1 MYHPLIF
8 VSRVWFYG
16 GGFLAGG
23 TSWVIYDGANLA
35 AFQDVVVVSL
45 NYRTNGEYLLHEAF
59 VKTSK

>member
-1 MYHPLIF
+1 MLD
-8 VSRVWFYG
+8 RVWFYG

-45 NYRTNGEYLLHEAF
+45 NYRTNGEYLLQKF
-59 VKTSK
+59 LLRLPSG